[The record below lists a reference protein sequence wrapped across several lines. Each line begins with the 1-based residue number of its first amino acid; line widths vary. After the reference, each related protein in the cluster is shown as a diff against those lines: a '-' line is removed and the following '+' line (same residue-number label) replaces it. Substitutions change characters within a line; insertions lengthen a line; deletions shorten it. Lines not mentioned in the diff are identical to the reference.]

1 MIEAIDIGVNLT
13 NRRLLL
19 DIDAVMRRAREAGV
33 EQMVVTGTTI
43 AESRKALELCERYPE
58 RLVSTCGVHP
68 HHASD
73 WDQESRAQ
81 ILELARRDCVRAI
94 GETGLDFNRNFSPPD
109 AQEHALRQQM
119 ALAAELQMPL
129 FCHQRDAHARFVEM
143 LGEYRERLDRVVVHC
158 FTDTRAALI
167 DYLDLDCYI
176 GITGW
181 ICDERR
187 GLELRQLV
195 KLVPAD
201 RLLLETDAPYLLPR
215 NLDPKPANRTNE
227 PAYLPHIL
235 REVAD
240 CQKRDPQDL
249 ARDCLQNSRRFFD
262 LRK

>member
-13 NRRLLL
+13 NTRLLA
-19 DIDAVMRRAREAGV
+19 DIDTVLRRAQEAGV
-33 EQMVVTGTTI
+33 VQMVVTGTSIT
-43 AESRKALELCERYPE
+43 ESQKAIELCEDYPE
-58 RLVSTCGVHP
+58 RLISTCGIHP

-73 WDQESRAQ
+73 WEQSSYAHIRA
-81 ILELARRDCVRAI
+81 LAQQDCVRAI

-109 AQEHALRQQM
+109 AQEFAFQQQM
-119 ALAAELQMPL
+119 ALAAELHKPL

-143 LGEYRERLDRVVVHC
+143 LGEYRDQINRVVVHC

-167 DYLDLDCYI
+167 EYLDLDCYI

-195 KLVPAD
+195 KLIPAD
-201 RLLLETDAPYLLPR
+201 RLLLETDSPYLLPR
-215 NLDPKPANRTNE
+215 NLEPKPVSRTNE

-235 REVAD
+235 REVAG
-240 CQKRDPQDL
+240 CRKRNPEDL
-249 ARDCLQNSRRFFD
+249 ARDCLRNSRRFFD
-262 LRK
+262 L